1 MELTAAS
8 FVGSKRREECERMWA
23 SRVGPEATATLWKSQ
38 ARANLGIVYMLFFML
53 LVTLF
58 RVIDMP
64 ILMALSSLLCIPAA
78 YNLFLR
84 VRLFRSAKR
93 QGGAYL
99 ALPQS
104 SWPLVPLRDP
114 DLFDRWYAARGQPRW
129 PNRIQS

>member
-8 FVGSKRREECERMWA
+8 FVSSKRREECERIWA
-23 SRVGPEATATLWKSQ
+23 SRVGPEATATLLESQ
-38 ARANLGIVYMLFFML
+38 ARVSVGIVYIFFFIL

-58 RVIDMP
+58 RIIDVP
-64 ILMALSSLLCIPAA
+64 ILVALSGLLCIPAA

-84 VRLFRSAKR
+84 ARLFMAAKR

-104 SWPLVPLRDP
+104 SWHLVPLRDP

-129 PNRIQS
+129 PNRI